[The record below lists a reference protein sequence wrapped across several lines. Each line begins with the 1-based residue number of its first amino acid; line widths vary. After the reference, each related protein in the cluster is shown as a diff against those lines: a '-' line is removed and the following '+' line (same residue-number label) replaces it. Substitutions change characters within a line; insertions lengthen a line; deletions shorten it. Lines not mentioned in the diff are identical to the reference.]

1 MMSASPRY
9 AHSGQVRIAYHLLNE
24 SALARP
30 LLMIM
35 GLSGVKEDWH
45 DLPER
50 LAQDRPVAV
59 FDNRGIGE
67 SDVPD
72 GPYTAEQ
79 LAGDA
84 LALLDTLRW
93 EQVHVM
99 GISMGGMIAQTLA
112 LAVPER
118 IDRLVLGCTS
128 DTGRVD
134 PAPDREVMSA
144 MMPMAGAA
152 PREAAARALVVN
164 YTPDWIAENPLRF
177 EALIDRSLRYRR
189 RARGI
194 LAQINAVSR
203 FAARERLADLTHAVL
218 VLHGDADRLIPHPNG
233 ERLADRLRNA
243 RFETLPGCGH
253 LFWHMDSGQSSG
265 LIRDFL
271 ADGG

>member
-9 AHSGQVRIAYHLLNE
+9 AHCGAVRIAYHLLNE
-24 SALARP
+24 SASARP

-45 DLPER
+45 DLPEW

-59 FDNRGIGE
+59 FDNRGIGD

-72 GPYTAEQ
+72 GPYTMEQ

-84 LALLDTLRW
+84 LALLDTLGW
-93 EQVHVM
+93 KQAHVM

-118 IDRLVLGCTS
+118 VDRLVLGCTS
-128 DTGRVD
+128 DTGRLD

-152 PREAAARALVVN
+152 PREAAGRALSVN
-164 YTPDWIAENPLRF
+164 YTAGWITEDPQRF
-177 EALIDRSLRYRR
+177 EALIDRSLRQRR

-194 LAQINAVSR
+194 LAQINALSR
-203 FAARERLADLTHAVL
+203 FDAREQLVDLAHAAL
-218 VLHGDADRLIPHPNG
+218 VLHGDGDRLIPHANG
-233 ERLADRLRNA
+233 VRLASRLRNA
-243 RFETLPGCGH
+243 RFRTLPGCGH
-253 LFWHMDSGQSSG
+253 LFWHMDDGQSAG
-265 LIRDFL
+265 MIRDFL
-271 ADGG
+271 VNGS